1 MITRAQNKRASG
13 GDKITHLLEYHAK
26 LCLKRLADPVGGTTK
41 GRKENKETQQSTG
54 NRETAA
60 GFGDGCS
67 CVLNYRQL
75 LVGSLLALM

>member
-1 MITRAQNKRASG
+1 MRASG
-13 GDKITHLLEYHAK
+13 GDKITHLLDFQAK
-26 LCLKRLADPVGGTTK
+26 LCLKRLADPMGEPTK
-41 GRKENKETQQSTG
+41 GRKENNETQWPTG